1 MDRWYDNINKKEHY
15 KLKKCS
21 SSVFSLFYVVSG
33 TAEQLWDSGKGGGR
47 GGRGTL
53 MTQYLKGHKTL
64 FLTNSLEF

>member
-33 TAEQLWDSGKGGGR
+33 IAEQLWDWGKGGG
-47 GGRGTL
+47 GGEEEE
-53 MTQYLKGHKTL
+53 H
-64 FLTNSLEF
+64 

>member
-33 TAEQLWDSGKGGGR
+33 TAEQLWDWGKGGGR
-47 GGRGTL
+47 ERNINDSIFEGAQDTFS
-53 MTQYLKGHKTL
+53 Y
-64 FLTNSLEF
+64 